1 MDPNQKL
8 MANQDEPFSN
18 SKSYRRLVE
27 KLIYLTNTGLDISY
41 AIGVV
46 SQFIQNPHI
55 DRWNV
60 VTHILKY
67 IKKATGQGLL
77 YEGKENT
84 QIS

>member
-46 SQFIQNPHI
+46 SQFI
-55 DRWNV
+55 
-60 VTHILKY
+60 
-67 IKKATGQGLL
+67 
-77 YEGKENT
+77 
-84 QIS
+84 